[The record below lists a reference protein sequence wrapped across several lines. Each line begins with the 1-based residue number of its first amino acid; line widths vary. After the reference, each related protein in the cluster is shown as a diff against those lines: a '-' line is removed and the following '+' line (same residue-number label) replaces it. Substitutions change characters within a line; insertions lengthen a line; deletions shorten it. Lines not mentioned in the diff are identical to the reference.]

1 MAFASGIH
9 GNTNPDNVSRYKLVN
24 HPGLDAYVEDNALDL
39 IYGVGNR
46 YNTGN
51 YYSYNNSDNPTPAE
65 LLATLNGQKWLGRNN
80 WRLFP
85 AFAMSNGGRQIE
97 TWKCY
102 YTAKKGEVPSVFDNG
117 LWYGNTG
124 TTYEHHLKQW
134 GNQLYYMGQYNLSP
148 ELAGK
153 GHYIHHLKNDAGS
166 FKLVP
171 ISFNNGQM
179 EADDY
184 GTWPQYQL
192 PIVDAFNTDPWY
204 EADLVYRGEVAS
216 GNYNRA
222 DDGYMKITLK
232 NVEDYLMLNQNTDGN
247 FGFKYKIVTSE
258 RSRTHDG
265 GGTNNAASDTAETYI
280 SGGLSR
286 SANDGT
292 SGIQHTFSN
301 LDSYIFKFTIVD
313 LFADNANR
321 FWNNA
326 GATAGDQKLGG
337 TITNFT
343 YASHLANSRA
353 AEFTIKTSSPASQT
367 TVNGFTDWTKS
378 LV

>member
-9 GNTNPDNVSRYKLVN
+9 GNTNPDNVSRYKYFLN
-24 HPGLDAYVEDNALDL
+24 GDGSDAYVEDNALKL

-51 YYSYNNSDNPTPAE
+51 YYSYNNSDNPTPSE

-85 AFAMSNGGRQIE
+85 AFAIGSDGRQIE

-102 YTAKKGEVPSVFDNG
+102 YTAKKGEVPEEFNNG
-117 LWYGNTG
+117 QWYGNTG

-134 GNQLYYMGQYNLSP
+134 GNQLYYLGQYNLSP

-171 ISFNNGQM
+171 ISFDNGQM

-184 GTWPQYQL
+184 STWSQYQL

-204 EADLVYRGEVAS
+204 EADLEYRGETAQ
-216 GNYNRA
+216 GNYNRN
-222 DDGYMKITLK
+222 DNGYMKITLK
-232 NVEDYLMLNQNTDGN
+232 NLEDYLMLNQNTDGN
-247 FGFKYKIVTSE
+247 FGFKYKITASQ
-258 RSRTHDG
+258 RDHSRDG
-265 GGTNNAASDTAETYI
+265 GSTNNGASDTADI
-280 SGGLSR
+280 FVSGGLSR

-292 SGIQHTFSN
+292 SGTQHTFSN
-301 LDSYIFKFTIVD
+301 LDSYIFKFIIND

-321 FWNNA
+321 FWNNT

-337 TITNFT
+337 TIENFGSSNQ
-343 YASHLANSRA
+343 AANKRA
-353 AEFTIKTSSPASQT
+353 AEFTIRTSSPSSAK
-367 TVNGFTDWTKS
+367 TVNGFTDWNKF
-378 LV
+378 